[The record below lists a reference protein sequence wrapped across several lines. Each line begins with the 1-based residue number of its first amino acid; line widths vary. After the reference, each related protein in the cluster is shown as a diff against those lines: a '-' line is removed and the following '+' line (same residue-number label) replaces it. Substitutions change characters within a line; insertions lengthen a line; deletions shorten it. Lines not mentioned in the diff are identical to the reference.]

1 MPPAVETH
9 TDQQSAVRLL
19 AAICAAA
26 VPPVDDSLG
35 SDVVGVLR
43 SQSRL
48 QALDFWIRYPDYLA
62 AELLKEFEKTASKAD
77 LALARRIF
85 DDREPDLRRVPM
97 IRYHF
102 GAFEPLH
109 NPLSI
114 LRSRGLVR
122 QHPDRSDAQV
132 YAAAIDVVRSFARGA
147 VEADL
152 ASASKALEAAAA
164 DRSFLLSAG
173 HLPDW
178 LTPRRDRD
186 LQWYELLGR
195 PLAGSPVS
203 VGDRCLVV
211 RLPAGMTP
219 REFDKQLAFRM
230 KSARLNSW
238 LRTPDGERHC
248 QYLGI
253 DPAQL
258 ARGTAYGFNEALR
271 RSDGEEIY
279 FFRPKSFDADR
290 LLRLAET
297 IVYRYV
303 TTPPALRRSI
313 SWRSRAQGTRSD
325 FKPTV
330 S

>member
-26 VPPVDDSLG
+26 LPPPDDSLG

-122 QHPDRSDAQV
+122 QHRHGEPGHVTDTWYLLTKAGQEAMAKLAGAADELAWYRDRAAVAARVAGAAGGAALKSRQYLQDE
-132 YAAAIDVVRSFARGA
+132 YAATPLKGMIPSI
-147 VEADL
+147 
-152 ASASKALEAAAA
+152 A
-164 DRSFLLSAG
+164 DR
-173 HLPDW
+173 
-178 LTPRRDRD
+178 
-186 LQWYELLGR
+186 
-195 PLAGSPVS
+195 
-203 VGDRCLVV
+203 V
-211 RLPAGMTP
+211 R
-219 REFDKQLAFRM
+219 
-230 KSARLNSW
+230 ARLDE
-238 LRTPDGERHC
+238 LTEG
-248 QYLGI
+248 
-253 DPAQL
+253 
-258 ARGTAYGFNEALR
+258 
-271 RSDGEEIY
+271 
-279 FFRPKSFDADR
+279 AD
-290 LLRLAET
+290 E
-297 IVYRYV
+297 
-303 TTPPALRRSI
+303 
-313 SWRSRAQGTRSD
+313 
-325 FKPTV
+325 
-330 S
+330 